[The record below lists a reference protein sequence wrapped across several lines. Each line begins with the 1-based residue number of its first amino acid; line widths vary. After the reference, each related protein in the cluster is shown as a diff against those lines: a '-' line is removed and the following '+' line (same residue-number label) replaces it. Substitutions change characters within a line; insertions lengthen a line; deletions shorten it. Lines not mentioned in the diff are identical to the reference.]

1 MSGRDRTA
9 GAKRD
14 ATDALADRQGDAGV
28 RLGMLEDLIGFH
40 LRLAQNVSFRAFKR
54 LTGEAQLRPGW
65 FAVLTLIERN
75 PGITPMALSRASGR
89 DKSTITPILRDLLRE
104 SLVRR
109 EDIPTDRRSYSLF
122 LTAKGRGKLA
132 HLSAC
137 AAQHDRD
144 LDAIVG
150 DRKGELLS
158 LLRAI
163 AAMLD

>member
-1 MSGRDRTA
+1 MSGMNRTA
-9 GAKRD
+9 GPKRD
-14 ATDALADRQGDAGV
+14 AGVALREREDEGV
-28 RLGMLEDLIGFH
+28 RLGVLENLIGFH

-54 LTGEAQLRPGW
+54 LTGEANLRPGW
-65 FAVLTLIERN
+65 FAVLSLIEGN

-104 SLVRR
+104 GLVRR
-109 EDIPTDRRSYSLF
+109 EDIPKDRRSYSLF
-122 LTAKGRGKLA
+122 LTPKGEERLRHFG
-132 HLSAC
+132 AC
-137 AAQHDRD
+137 AAAHDAE

-150 DRKGELLS
+150 DQKGELLR